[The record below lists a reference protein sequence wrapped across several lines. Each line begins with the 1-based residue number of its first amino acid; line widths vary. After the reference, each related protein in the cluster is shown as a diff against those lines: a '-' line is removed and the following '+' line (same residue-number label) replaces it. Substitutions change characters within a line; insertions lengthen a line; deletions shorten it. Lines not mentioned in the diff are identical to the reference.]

1 MQAMSSDSQNI
12 LTLAW
17 IGSLLSGTWLAYNLG
32 LFTFFS
38 AINDEKKIVLPS
50 FLFLLSPFLFPF
62 IFSHPLP
69 SALSSIMPVITF
81 IVGQLLAESNNK
93 KILSE
98 KERELIHQIYVK
110 LSKNAQTLKNSEKSF
125 YSYVTEPFTF
135 YRLKDLVK
143 DLDLSV
149 LEDIKVESIK
159 LKSLQGLIQAN
170 LRLASDDL
178 INYTEECARV
188 IDKFN
193 SDLTQVKD
201 TQIDITDQVN
211 ISRSLLKNIKD
222 FSLCYEQFF
231 DAVRKIKNFR
241 V

>member
-1 MQAMSSDSQNI
+1 MQAISSDSQNI

-17 IGSLLSGTWLAYNLG
+17 IGIFLSGTWLAYNLG

-69 SALSSIMPVITF
+69 GALPSIMPVITF

-98 KERELIHQIYVK
+98 KERELINQIYIK
-110 LSKNAQTLKNSEKSF
+110 LSKNYKTVKDSQPNF
-125 YSYVTEPFTF
+125 SYLVIGHPLG
-135 YRLKDLVK
+135 RLK
-143 DLDLSV
+143 DLSV
-149 LEDIKVESIK
+149 LEDIKVDSIK
-159 LKSLQGLIQAN
+159 LRSLQGLIQAN
-170 LRLASDDL
+170 LRLASDEL
-178 INYTEECARV
+178 ITYTEECARV
-188 IDKFN
+188 IDKLNTGF
-193 SDLTQVKD
+193 TQAKG
-201 TQIDITDQVN
+201 TQIDTITTQVD
-211 ISRSLLKNIKD
+211 ISRNLLKDIKD
-222 FSLCYEQFF
+222 FLVCYKQFF
-231 DAVRKIKNFR
+231 DTVQKIKNFR

>member
-1 MQAMSSDSQNI
+1 MQAISSDSQNI
-12 LTLAW
+12 LTLAL

-69 SALSSIMPVITF
+69 GALPSIMPVITF

-98 KERELIHQIYVK
+98 KERELIHQIYIK
-110 LSKNAQTLKNSEKSF
+110 LSKNYKTLEDSESLFF
-125 YSYVTEPFTF
+125 YLVRGKRE
-135 YRLKDLVK
+135 RLN
-143 DLDLSV
+143 DLSF

-159 LKSLQGLIQAN
+159 LRSLQGLIQAN
-170 LRLASDDL
+170 LRLASDDV
-178 INYTEECARV
+178 IISSEECARL

-193 SDLTQVKD
+193 TGLTQAKANQADISRILFKD
-201 TQIDITDQVN
+201 TEDF
-211 ISRSLLKNIKD
+211 LLHCK
-222 FSLCYEQFF
+222 EFF
-231 DAVRKIKNFR
+231 DVVKKIKNFQ

>member
-1 MQAMSSDSQNI
+1 MQAISSDSQNI
-12 LTLAW
+12 LTLALL
-17 IGSLLSGTWLAYNLG
+17 GTLLSGTWLAYNLG

-69 SALSSIMPVITF
+69 GALPSIMPVITF

-98 KERELIHQIYVK
+98 KERELIHQIYIK
-110 LSKNAQTLKNSEKSF
+110 LSKNYKTLEDTESLFF
-125 YSYVTEPFTF
+125 YLVRGKRE
-135 YRLKDLVK
+135 RLN
-143 DLDLSV
+143 DLSF

-178 INYTEECARV
+178 IISSEECARL

-193 SDLTQVKD
+193 TGLTQAKANQADISRILFKD
-201 TQIDITDQVN
+201 TEDF
-211 ISRSLLKNIKD
+211 LLHCK
-222 FSLCYEQFF
+222 EFF
-231 DAVRKIKNFR
+231 DVVKKIKKFR

>member
-1 MQAMSSDSQNI
+1 
-12 LTLAW
+12 
-17 IGSLLSGTWLAYNLG
+17 
-32 LFTFFS
+32 
-38 AINDEKKIVLPS
+38 
-50 FLFLLSPFLFPF
+50 
-62 IFSHPLP
+62 
-69 SALSSIMPVITF
+69 MPVITF
-81 IVGQLLAESNNK
+81 IIGQLLAESNNK

-110 LSKNAQTLKNSEKSF
+110 LSKNAQTLKNSEKPF
-125 YSYVTEPFTF
+125 YSYVTGQFIS

-143 DLDLSV
+143 DLDLSL

-178 INYTEECARV
+178 ITYTEECARV

-193 SDLTQVKD
+193 SDLIQVKD
-201 TQIDITDQVN
+201 TQIDIRAQGD
-211 ISRSLLKNIKD
+211 ISRSLLKNTKD

-231 DAVRKIKNFR
+231 DAVQKIKNFR